1 MTGLFFCLASDTVQ
15 GFSFCPAA
23 YKPRTSVYSALCI
36 IHTIYTAR
44 TSKAFTGL
52 YSGVSVNLTHS
63 SAHNTVATQAVYTPH
78 EPRWRAYHQ
87 TQYSHRYQ
95 IQPPH
100 RTLYSSAQP
109 PYYNK
114 VYIRVQRC
122 ALLWINARQCNTS
135 QTMPARRGQSSGRGA
150 AGGAEPLTAPPYLF
164 SGFRPIANRGQQ

>member
-95 IQPPH
+95 IQPPR
-100 RTLYSSAQP
+100 RTLYRAGQP
-109 PYYNK
+109 PIIIR
-114 VYIRVQRC
+114 YIRAQGRAPVMNPCQPVQHT
-122 ALLWINARQCNTS
+122 ADHTS
-135 QTMPARRGQSSGRGA
+135 PAGSAPAVWGSLASADTLSAIQTRR
-150 AGGAEPLTAPPYLF
+150 TC
-164 SGFRPIANRGQQ
+164 

>member
-95 IQPPH
+95 IQPPR
-100 RTLYSSAQP
+100 RTLYRAGQP

-114 VYIRVQRC
+114 VYIRVQGC
-122 ALLWINARQCNTS
+122 APVMDPC
-135 QTMPARRGQSSGRGA
+135 QTMQHSADHASPAGSAPAVCGLLASADTPSAVQTRR
-150 AGGAEPLTAPPYLF
+150 TC
-164 SGFRPIANRGQQ
+164 